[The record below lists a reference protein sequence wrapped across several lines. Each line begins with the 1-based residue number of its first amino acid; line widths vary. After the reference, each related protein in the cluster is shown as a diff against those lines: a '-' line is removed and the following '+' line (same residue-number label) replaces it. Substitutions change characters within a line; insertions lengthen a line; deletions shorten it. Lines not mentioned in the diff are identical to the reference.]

1 MQQTSSTELATNR
14 ATVHNSTQASD
25 TQKIGTGV
33 VLRWRASTPKENI
46 APIQSNQNSIR
57 ENGFD
62 SQATTHHIDDARQ
75 TRDILSQNIDSDSE
89 RDEHWQA
96 SDYQV
101 AGQAA
106 MEKDNPLRPAS
117 GIRERDERTLRSAV
131 YQQEPSRVNRVAR
144 ADSSQPL
151 QWSRGQGET
160 QHSRLTQQTDSTDP
174 TNQPPNAF
182 RLPDAPNIQQ
192 PLPESDNAA
201 PAPPSV
207 LESPE
212 LDPPSFPPQHGEDG
226 SPADRSKR
234 DNQTSP
240 RSELPPDRD
249 QNNGDRQRADELED
263 IVQKAKQ
270 SSLPNCASQRE
281 LLKGQPLTSISL
293 NVSPNLSDGLRA
305 LKKDPT
311 EHDEKIRNDVEKR
324 SMVRQWTNY
333 KGETVATGRMV
344 DLSYGNVV
352 LEGQSGKQM
361 IPVADLSDVDM
372 SYVSELWNLP
382 TRCGSGYEPH
392 IGRCFI
398 DSTVQW
404 KASGACS
411 NPLYFEQVQLER
423 YGHETGPVLQPMI
436 SSARFLGG
444 LVLLPYKV
452 GLNPPTECKYAL
464 GYYRP
469 GSCAP
474 YMVDPFPLSLRAGLA
489 QAGFWTA
496 APALFP

>member
-1 MQQTSSTELATNR
+1 MQETSSTELPINR
-14 ATVHNSTQASD
+14 ATVHNSTQVNDS
-25 TQKIGTGV
+25 QKIGTGV
-33 VLRWRASTPKENI
+33 VLRWRASKLNENI
-46 APIQSNQNSIR
+46 APIQSNQNTFR
-57 ENGFD
+57 ENNFG
-62 SQATTHHIDDARQ
+62 SQAAVQDIDDARQ
-75 TRDILSQNIDSDSE
+75 TRDILSQNIDTGSANE
-89 RDEHWQA
+89 GHWQNNDHQE
-96 SDYQV
+96 S
-101 AGQAA
+101 GQT
-106 MEKDNPLRPAS
+106 EFDQDNPLRPAS

-131 YQQEPSRVNRVAR
+131 YQQEPSRVNRVAH

-151 QWSRGQGET
+151 QWSRGQGEAQRT
-160 QHSRLTQQTDSTDP
+160 RLTQQADSTDSTSP
-174 TNQPPNAF
+174 PPNAF
-182 RLPDAPNIQQ
+182 RLPDAPNIQE
-192 PLPESDNAA
+192 PSLESGNAA

-234 DNQTSP
+234 DTQTSP
-240 RSELPPDRD
+240 RSELPLDRN

-263 IVQKAKQ
+263 IVRKAKQ

-311 EHDEKIRNDVEKR
+311 EHDEKIRTDVDKR

-333 KGETVATGRMV
+333 KGEPVATGRMV
-344 DLSYGNVV
+344 DLSFGNVV

-392 IGRCFI
+392 TGRCFI

-474 YMVDPFPLSLRAGLA
+474 YMVEPFPLSLRAGLA